1 MKGCGDMEIIFD
13 HVTMKFGDHGAVK
26 DFSATLN
33 TPGVVGLIGPNGA
46 GKPTLVRMLTTQIK
60 PTKGD
65 ILLNGTSIVKH
76 PDSLWGIL
84 GYLPQQI
91 PYYPELT
98 ARSYLHYIAAA
109 KRLPR
114 VETDKQ
120 IERLL
125 TQLHLENIHGRRL
138 SDYSGGMRQRVAIA
152 ASLLGDPQLIV
163 CDEPTVGLD
172 PIERAN
178 LRTLYS
184 QLAQT
189 RLVLMSTHIISD
201 IESVAN
207 RILLM
212 RQGQLCFDGT
222 PDEAITA
229 TQGYV
234 WEVASSIGH
243 PLPDIPIS
251 AMRQVGQNEMI
262 RFIAD
267 CAVVPGAKQVTPT
280 LEDASLA
287 ILEGRVTIHA

>member
-1 MKGCGDMEIIFD
+1 M
-13 HVTMKFGDHGAVK
+13 
-26 DFSATLN
+26 
-33 TPGVVGLIGPNGA
+33 
-46 GKPTLVRMLTTQIK
+46 
-60 PTKGD
+60 
-65 ILLNGTSIVKH
+65 
-76 PDSLWGIL
+76 
-84 GYLPQQI
+84 
-91 PYYPELT
+91 
-98 ARSYLHYIAAA
+98 
-109 KRLPR
+109 PR
-114 VETDKQ
+114 VETGKQ

-125 TQLHLENIHGRRL
+125 VQLHLDKIHGRRL
-138 SDYSGGMRQRVAIA
+138 ADYSGGMRQRVAIA

-172 PIERAN
+172 PIERAS

-222 PDEAITA
+222 PADAITA

-234 WEVASSIGH
+234 WEVASPIGQ
-243 PLPDIPIS
+243 PLPDIPIN
-251 AMRQVGQNEMI
+251 AMRQVGEDELI
-262 RFIAD
+262 RFVAD
-267 CAVVPGAKQVTPT
+267 RAVVAGAKQVTPT

-287 ILEGRVTIHA
+287 ILEELVTTHA

>member
-1 MKGCGDMEIIFD
+1 MEIIFD
-13 HVTMKFGDHGAVK
+13 HVTMKFGEHAAVK
-26 DFSATLN
+26 NFSATLN
-33 TPGVVGLIGPNGA
+33 SHGVVGLIGPNGA
-46 GKPTLVRMLTTQIK
+46 GKSTLVKMLTTQAK
-60 PTKGD
+60 PTEGD
-65 ILLNGTSIVKH
+65 ILLDGTSIVKQ
-76 PDSLWGIL
+76 PGSVRAKL

-98 ARSYLHYIAAA
+98 ARAYLHYIAAA

-114 VETDKQ
+114 VETGKQ

-125 TQLHLENIHGRRL
+125 VQLHLDKIHGRRL
-138 SDYSGGMRQRVAIA
+138 ADYSGGMRQRVAIA

-172 PIERAN
+172 PIERTS

-222 PDEAITA
+222 PADAITA

-234 WEVASSIGH
+234 WEVASPIGQ
-243 PLPDIPIS
+243 PLPDIPIN
-251 AMRQVGQNEMI
+251 AMRQVGEDELI
-262 RFIAD
+262 RFVAD
-267 CAVVPGAKQVTPT
+267 RAVVTGAEQVTPT

-287 ILEGRVTIHA
+287 ILEGLVTTHA